1 MRSRFAVIGAVV
13 AIVAAATSA
22 AISPTIAGN
31 IIDEWAN
38 AKAPPPP
45 ELKPVTI
52 DPKTTALLMLD
63 LFNPNCTRRPRCIA
77 SMPTLKKLLTEARA
91 QGVLVIYSVYGK
103 FTAADIMTDIA
114 PVTGEPLVRS
124 NVDKFASTDLDK
136 ILKDKAIQ
144 SVIVTGTAAHGAV
157 LYTASTAAQ
166 KGFHVIIPVDGM
178 SSENLYF
185 EQVSAWLLANGTGGI
200 GPKVTLTRSD
210 MIKF

>member
-124 NVDKFASTDLDK
+124 NVDKFAST
-136 ILKDKAIQ
+136 
-144 SVIVTGTAAHGAV
+144 
-157 LYTASTAAQ
+157 
-166 KGFHVIIPVDGM
+166 
-178 SSENLYF
+178 
-185 EQVSAWLLANGTGGI
+185 AW
-200 GPKVTLTRSD
+200 TR
-210 MIKF
+210 F

>member
-77 SMPTLKKLLTEARA
+77 SMPTLKKLLTKARA

-136 ILKDKAIQ
+136 ILKDKAVQ

-166 KGFHVIIPVDGM
+166 KGFNVIIPVDGM